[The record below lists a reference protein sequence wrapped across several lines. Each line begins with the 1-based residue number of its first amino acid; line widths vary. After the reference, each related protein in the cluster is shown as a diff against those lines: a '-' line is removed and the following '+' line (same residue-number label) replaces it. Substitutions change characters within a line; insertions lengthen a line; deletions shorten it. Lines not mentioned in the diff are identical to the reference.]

1 MAAQILN
8 EYGLGPDELQLRVHY
23 VGPLPGSGEA
33 PAGLTMLTATFP
45 SGAVLVRAE
54 WMQQIGSPQGPYSG
68 ATFGGGRCIDE
79 LSAAGLPAAERTLAI
94 RCDVDSGRED
104 PDTESTLVV
113 LAPVGVTGAYAVAD
127 GDTDTRFDLDSAGI
141 GMVAFPPGA
150 QSVVVHAAD
159 GTVLDEVLISMQ

>member
-1 MAAQILN
+1 MVRAHWVQQL
-8 EYGLGPDELQLRVHY
+8 YPSQGP
-23 VGPLPGSGEA
+23 S
-33 PAGLTMLTATFP
+33 
-45 SGAVLVRAE
+45 SGAV
-54 WMQQIGSPQGPYSG
+54 
-68 ATFGGGRCIDE
+68 FGGGTCIDE
-79 LSAAGLPAAERTLAI
+79 LSAAGVPAAERTLAL
-94 RCDVDSGRED
+94 RCDVLSGRAD

-113 LAPVGVTGAYAVAD
+113 LAPVGVAGAYVLAD